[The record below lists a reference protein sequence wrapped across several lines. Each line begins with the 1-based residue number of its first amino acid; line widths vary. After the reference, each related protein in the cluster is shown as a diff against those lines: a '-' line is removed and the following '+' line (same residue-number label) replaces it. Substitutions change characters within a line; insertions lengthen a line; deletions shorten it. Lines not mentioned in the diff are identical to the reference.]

1 MGANHIHAVGVEG
14 ACRAFSRFWGELEH
28 VLEAT
33 EEDHAKWLGEAED
46 GDLKALLKPYSP
58 GRARICNPM
67 IRSHMVL
74 PRSDELRA
82 RAVVRYIANVL
93 SRVTA
98 FLVCV

>member
-14 ACRAFSRFWGELEH
+14 AYRAFSRFWGELEH

-67 IRSHMVL
+67 IRSFMVWL
-74 PRSDELRA
+74 P
-82 RAVVRYIANVL
+82 
-93 SRVTA
+93 
-98 FLVCV
+98 